1 MRISGFVGAVAVLGV
16 AQPCFSQQSTPAAQA
31 ITPTAP
37 GAASPGALKTVAPG
51 TVPAARGAIEDVI
64 VTATRRPE
72 RLQRVPISIT
82 SVGERE
88 LKQRGTDDLGGI
100 AQLAPGLN
108 LNNQGV
114 AQENP
119 TLRGVS
125 TGASTNQGAQ
135 QATVGLYL
143 DDIPAQSAAV
153 QGGAVDVP
161 LFDIQRVEVLR
172 GPQGTLFG
180 SGSLSGGIRILTN
193 KPDLERYGA
202 TVDLTGSGTENGGAN
217 DALNLEANFPIVPD
231 KLAVRVVG
239 YDRFASGYIDNIV
252 TRQRDVNDV
261 RNWGGRVLVDAQ
273 PTQDLNVLLTFIHE
287 NAYGSSDGRTI
298 YGTNNPDIDPAR
310 DEGSLSEAGQFA
322 QYVGYNLAASYDLGD
337 VQLFDSTTYAV
348 RESGGS
354 LDFSGYQNL
363 VLSLFGAPSQDLNRP
378 DAGHDFSQSDTF
390 TQEVRLAS
398 EGSGPFKYTVGA
410 FYQHITGSA
419 GQTIF
424 SSLTE
429 NYLGSLLG
437 GPQPAFGNLGDLQA
451 TQQQSEEALF
461 GEGTYTVGKFDATLG
476 LRASRTDVSFVT
488 RTTGLTFT
496 DSLSTVPVV
505 TPGSQK
511 GYPITPRLALDYR
524 ATQDLTIYA
533 QISRGFRTGG
543 PNLTYG
549 FSPGIPASYT
559 SDTLWNYEL
568 GEKALLLDGRLRVNT
583 DVYFIDWSNVQ
594 IPTQSAAGN
603 LYIQNAGNA
612 HSFGLE
618 SEIAASPTHWL
629 DVGTSV
635 SLNRAEIATNDPTL
649 VRATGVL
656 GVFTGDRLP
665 AAPQFTI
672 TDYAQLNFDVAHYP
686 AYFRVDENYVGE
698 ESTDFADK
706 GAKFGNYSLVNFRA
720 GVHVGSAEVV
730 AFVNNAFDNNGINNA
745 LEATFADHFATQL
758 KSAFRNRPLTAGLTF
773 RNSF

>member
-1 MRISGFVGAVAVLGV
+1 MKAAGILGIAAAVGV
-16 AQPCFSQQSTPAAQA
+16 ALPGLAQQ
-31 ITPTAP
+31 
-37 GAASPGALKTVAPG
+37 
-51 TVPAARGAIEDVI
+51 VPAPTVRLGTIEDVI

-88 LKQRGTDDLGGI
+88 LKQRGTDDLSGI

-119 TLRGVS
+119 TMRGVS

-135 QATVGLYL
+135 QATVGLYI

-153 QGGAVDVP
+153 QGGAVDIP

-193 KPDLERYGA
+193 KPDMEKYGA
-202 TVDLTGSGTENGGAN
+202 TIEVTGSGTENGGAN
-217 DALNLEANFPIVPD
+217 DAVNLEGNFPIVPD

-252 TRQRDVNDV
+252 TRQKDVNDL

-273 PTQDLNVLLTFIHE
+273 PTPDLNVLLTFLHE
-287 NAYGSSDGRTI
+287 NAYGSSDGRSV
-298 YGTNNPDIDPAR
+298 YGTSNPDVDPAR
-310 DEGSLSEAGQFA
+310 DENTLSEAGEFS
-322 QYVGYNLAASYDLGD
+322 QYVGYNLAASYDLGS
-337 VQLFDSTTYAV
+337 VRLFDSTTYAV

-363 VLSLFGAPSQDLNRP
+363 VLGLFGAPPGDFNRP
-378 DAGHDFSQSDTF
+378 DAGRDFSTSDTF
-390 TQEVRLAS
+390 TQEVRLSS
-398 EGSGPFKYTVGA
+398 EGDGPLKYTVGA

-424 SSLTE
+424 SSLVE
-429 NYLGSLLG
+429 NYLGQFLG
-437 GPQPAFGNLGDLQA
+437 GPKPAFGNLGDLQA
-451 TQQQSEEALF
+451 TADQSEEAVF
-461 GEGTYTVGKFDATLG
+461 GEGTYTAGLFDFTLG
-476 LRASRTDVSFVT
+476 LRASRTEVSFVT
-488 RTTGLTFT
+488 RTTGITFT
-496 DSLSTVPVV
+496 NSLSTVPVV
-505 TPGSQK
+505 TPGSEK
-511 GYPITPRLALDYR
+511 GYPVTPRFAVDYR
-524 ATQDLTIYA
+524 LDPNLTVYA

-549 FSPGIPASYT
+549 FGPGIPASYT

-568 GEKALLLDGRLRVNT
+568 GEKAQLLGGRLRVNS
-583 DVYFIDWSNVQ
+583 DVYFIDWSNIQ
-594 IPTQSAAGN
+594 IPTQSSAGN
-603 LYIQNAGNA
+603 LFIQNAGNA

-618 SEIAASPTHWL
+618 TEIAASPLPWL
-629 DVGTSV
+629 DVGSSV
-635 SLNRAEIATNDPTL
+635 SLNRAEIASNDPTL
-649 VRATGVL
+649 VRATGAL
-656 GVFTGDRLP
+656 GVAVGDRLP

-672 TDYAQLNFDVAHYP
+672 SDYAQVNFDMLARA
-686 AYFRVDENYVGE
+686 AYFRVDQNYVSE
-698 ESTDFADK
+698 ESTDFADH
-706 GAKFGNYSLVNFRA
+706 GAKFGNYNLVNFRA
-720 GVHVGSAEVV
+720 GVHLGSAELV
-730 AFVNNAFDNNGINNA
+730 AFVNNAFENQGINNA
-745 LEATFADHFATQL
+745 LDATFADHFATQL
-758 KSAFRNRPLTAGLTF
+758 KAAFRNRPLTAGLTF
-773 RNSF
+773 RESF

>member
-1 MRISGFVGAVAVLGV
+1 MAVLGV
-16 AQPCFSQQSTPAAQA
+16 AQSCFAQQVTSPAAQA

-37 GAASPGALKTVAPG
+37 GAASPGAPKPTSAGKTPV
-51 TVPAARGAIEDVI
+51 RHDAIEDVI

-82 SVGERE
+82 SVGQRE

-153 QGGAVDVP
+153 QGGAVDIP

-193 KPDLERYGA
+193 KPDMETYGA
-202 TVDLTGSGTENGGAN
+202 AIDLTGSGTAHGGAN
-217 DALNLEANFPIVPD
+217 DALNLEANFPIVAD

-239 YDRFASGYIDNIV
+239 YDRFASGYIDNVV
-252 TRQRDVNDV
+252 TRQNEVNDV
-261 RNWGGRVLVDAQ
+261 RNYGGRVLVDAQ
-273 PTQDLNVLLTFIHE
+273 PTDASNVLFTFIHE
-287 NAYGSSDGRTI
+287 NAYGSSDGRSI
-298 YGTNNPDIDPAR
+298 YGTSNPDIDPAH
-310 DEGSLSEAGQFA
+310 DEDALSEAGEIA
-322 QYVGYNLAASYDLGD
+322 QYVGYNLAASYDLGS
-337 VQLFDSTTYAV
+337 VRLFDSTTYAI
-348 RESGGS
+348 RQSGGA

-363 VLSLFGAPSQDLNRP
+363 VLGLFGAPEQEQNRP
-378 DAGHDFSQSDTF
+378 DPGHDFSTSDTF
-390 TQEVRLAS
+390 TQEVRLSS
-398 EGSGPFKYTVGA
+398 EGDGPLKYTVGA

-424 SSLTE
+424 STLTE

-437 GPQPAFGNLGDLQA
+437 GPKPAYGDLGNLQA

-461 GEGTYTVGKFDATLG
+461 GEGTYSVGKFDFTLG

-488 RTTGLTFT
+488 KTKGLTFT

-505 TPGSQK
+505 TPGSEK
-511 GYPITPRLALDYR
+511 GYPITPRFAVDYR
-524 ATQDLTIYA
+524 AAPDLTIYA

-568 GEKALLLDGRLRVNT
+568 GEKALFLDGRLRVNS
-583 DVYFIDWSNVQ
+583 DVYFIDWSNIQ

-612 HSFGLE
+612 HSYGLE
-618 SEIAASPTHWL
+618 TEIAASPTRWL

-649 VRATGVL
+649 VRATGAV
-656 GVFTGDRLP
+656 GVFSGDRLP

-672 TDYAQLNFDVAHYP
+672 TDYAQFNFDVLRYP
-686 AYFRVDENYVGE
+686 SYFRIDENTVGE

-706 GAKFGNYSLVNFRA
+706 GAKFGNFSLVNFRA
-720 GVHVGSAEVV
+720 GIHLGSAEVV
-730 AFVNNAFDNNGINNA
+730 AFINNAFDNNGINNA
-745 LEATFADHFATQL
+745 LDATFADHFATQL

-773 RNSF
+773 RDSF